1 MLNVTPTEV
10 LEQMGVPTEVKNTV
24 ERARMMDWFS
34 QRYEAGKK
42 RPSCEIVTLTPVLA
56 QILLEHNP
64 INRPIRRVANAKIN
78 NEIVS
83 GRWKLNGES
92 IVVSKEGLLLNGQ
105 HRCLNVVTTGVSI
118 PIGIWFGVEEEAR
131 YTIDTGSGKTAR
143 DFLAM
148 KDYRDSAVLSAAIG
162 NYIQYKKLGRLDHSG
177 NKPTATEIV
186 EVAGRLKG
194 FDESVS
200 ITAGAQRAK
209 LASRAILSF
218 CHYVFWKRS
227 NRDAADLF
235 MRKLIEGTG
244 LQHGDPIFYCMHK
257 LRAAQRGV
265 TANAKSD
272 LVFRTWNL
280 WRKGEQVGNIK
291 MGPWQGPLKL
301 PKVES

>member
-24 ERARMMDWFS
+24 ERQRMLDWFN
-34 QRYEAGKK
+34 QRLEAGKK
-42 RPSCEIVTLTPVLA
+42 KPSTEIVTLTPVLA

-64 INRPIRRVANAKIN
+64 INRPIRKFTNAKIN

-92 IVVSKEGLLLNGQ
+92 IVVSREGLLLNGQ

-118 PIGIWFGVEEEAR
+118 PIGIWFGIEEDAR

-148 KDYRDSAVLSAAIG
+148 KDYRDAAVMSSAIG
-162 NYIQYKKLGRLDHSG
+162 NYIQYRKIGRLDHSA

-186 EVAGRLKG
+186 EMAGRLRG

-200 ITAGAQRAK
+200 ITAGAQKAK

-218 CHYVFWKRS
+218 CHYVFWRKS
-227 NRDAADLF
+227 HRDTADLF
-235 MRKLIEGTG
+235 MRKLIDGTG
-244 LQHGDPIFYCMHK
+244 LQHGDPIFYCMHR
-257 LRAAQRGV
+257 LRGAQRGV

-272 LVFRTWNL
+272 LLFRTWNA
-280 WRKGEQVGNIK
+280 WRKGDPVSNMRIGS
-291 MGPWQGPLKL
+291 WQGPPKL
-301 PKVES
+301 PKVED